1 MKLLDGTGN
10 GGRRFTTATR
20 RRSDG
25 RHDHADDHDAI
36 RSWAAARAGF
46 PAIVDVSP
54 EAGTQAMLRLV
65 FGQHAY
71 QDQDEAERPI
81 NAGGYELVEWDEW
94 FKLFDERQLALVVA
108 KDQPGRREGFHEF
121 VRRPS

>member
-1 MKLLDGTGN
+1 MADTIMLT
-10 GGRRFTTATR
+10 
-20 RRSDG
+20 
-25 RHDHADDHDAI
+25 DHEAI
-36 RSWAAARAGF
+36 RSWAAARARF

-54 EAGTQAMLRLV
+54 ETGTQALLRLV

-71 QDQDEAERPI
+71 QDQDQAERPA

-108 KDQPGRREGFHEF
+108 AEQPGRREQFHEL
-121 VRRPS
+121 VKRPA